1 MVVVEKASETSSE
14 ILWTY
19 RIVQLFKVF
28 FAEVL
33 TYDCIFLAS
42 ISATSFIKTSFKK
55 AWGLKNW
62 LLKYLSI
69 FMIKIAAGTYESR
82 YSRMDQVKFVEDTD
96 TL

>member
-19 RIVQLFKVF
+19 RIVQLFKFF

-42 ISATSFIKTSFKK
+42 MSATSFI
-55 AWGLKNW
+55 
-62 LLKYLSI
+62 
-69 FMIKIAAGTYESR
+69 IKPHLRKLGVWKIDYSNTCRFSWSR
-82 YSRMDQVKFVEDTD
+82 LRQEHMSQGIQERTK
-96 TL
+96 